1 MFDKTYSASPFL
13 VPVWNSSCVV
23 LCKIYAKMRKKILVT
38 GGAGFIG
45 SHLCERLLADGNE
58 VIVLDNFFT
67 GSRQK
72 VEHLLHNSSF
82 TLLRH
87 DITFPYFEKVDC
99 IYNLA
104 CPSAP
109 GSYMRDPVMTL
120 KTSLIGTINILELA
134 KRMQARVV
142 QASSAEVY
150 GKMCRFPVSEE
161 YRGSVDTVGEGSSY
175 AEGKRAAETI
185 CMAYRNQYGVDVR
198 IARLFHIY
206 GPGMPLNDGRLLS
219 GFIRSAFDNE
229 PLVIRG
235 NAAQMRSFLY
245 IDDAIDALIRLMD
258 CNGEIAKP
266 VNIGSVESIRI
277 DALAEDVVHLT
288 NSQSK
293 IICLNLR
300 SDSAPFVVPEIGYA
314 QKQLGWEPTV
324 SIEEGLIRT
333 IKEFDRVR
341 KANQKSFAGLSWV
354 EIM

>member
-1 MFDKTYSASPFL
+1 
-13 VPVWNSSCVV
+13 
-23 LCKIYAKMRKKILVT
+23 MRKKILVT

-45 SHLCERLLADGNE
+45 SHLCERLLAEGNE
-58 VIVLDNFFT
+58 VIVLDNFCT
-67 GSRQK
+67 STRQN
-72 VEHLLHNSSF
+72 VDHLLHNPLF

-87 DITFPYFEKVDC
+87 DITFPYFEEVDC

-109 GSYMRDPVMTL
+109 GSYLRDPVMTL

-134 KRMQARVV
+134 KRMQARVI

-150 GKMCRFPVSEE
+150 GKMCRYPVSEE
-161 YRGSVDTVGEGSSY
+161 YQGSVDTVSEGSSY

-185 CMAYRNQYGVDVR
+185 CTAYRNQYGVDVR

-235 NAAQMRSFLY
+235 NAAQLRSFLY

-258 CNGEIAKP
+258 SGGDVAKP
-266 VNIGSVESIRI
+266 VNIGSVESIRV

-288 NSQSK
+288 GSQSK
-293 IICLNLR
+293 IVCLNLR
-300 SDSAPFVVPEIGYA
+300 SDSVPYVVPDISYA
-314 QKQLGWEPTV
+314 RNRLGWEPTV
-324 SIEEGLIRT
+324 SIDEGLVRT